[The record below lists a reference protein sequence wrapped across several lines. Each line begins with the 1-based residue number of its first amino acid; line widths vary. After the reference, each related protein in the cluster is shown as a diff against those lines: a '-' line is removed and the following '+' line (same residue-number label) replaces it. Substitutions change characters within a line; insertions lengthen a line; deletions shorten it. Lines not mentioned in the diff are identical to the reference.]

1 MCIRDRNN
9 DVHLVN
15 GTNYIYDVTDV
26 TDPTKVSFSF
36 TDGAYNVQGTNW
48 KFTDRGT
55 DDVDNM
61 GENVT
66 TYTFELLQKSA
77 NLRAVK
83 ENQVILKLDNKV
95 KEATEAAD
103 KCKEEYEIKT
113 KDYKSAETEWQSAQ
127 KSADGSSYTASI
139 SVTGYENVTSWT
151 ATGERYT
158 GNVKPSEAVSGAA
171 ARVMRSADTQDIVS
185 LEKELAALIDTTT
198 DETEKAVLEEAL
210 ANVQAARKDIEQKI
224 ADDNGLT
231 EQHEAYKA
239 ALKAL
244 EDAKTALLAAEEKIW
259 DLRGEYEITENPDDF
274 MVRGELVRNA
284 FIGRTDN
291 LYLADND
298 GNFVTNKAVLFN
310 TLDDDKKYDDTYQNL
325 YILFG
330 SNGKAVDGYEGTK
343 KTIVIGGIS
352 YWSTNYTVKLGDATA
367 TVFVSNRVV
376 DGVR

>member
-1 MCIRDRNN
+1 M
-9 DVHLVN
+9 
-15 GTNYIYDVTDV
+15 
-26 TDPTKVSFSF
+26 
-36 TDGAYNVQGTNW
+36 
-48 KFTDRGT
+48 
-55 DDVDNM
+55 
-61 GENVT
+61 
-66 TYTFELLQKSA
+66 
-77 NLRAVK
+77 
-83 ENQVILKLDNKV
+83 
-95 KEATEAAD
+95 
-103 KCKEEYEIKT
+103 
-113 KDYKSAETEWQSAQ
+113 
-127 KSADGSSYTASI
+127 
-139 SVTGYENVTSWT
+139 
-151 ATGERYT
+151 
-158 GNVKPSEAVSGAA
+158 
-171 ARVMRSADTQDIVS
+171 
-185 LEKELAALIDTTT
+185 
-198 DETEKAVLEEAL
+198 
-210 ANVQAARKDIEQKI
+210 RKDIEQKLSE
-224 ADDNGLT
+224 DNGLT